1 MDKPI
6 TYIITIIAVVAL
18 VVATYGFI
26 VFEGEIS
33 DLKGSVSDL
42 QGELATSQTTI
53 SNLESSIDNIEGQL
67 TAIDTIEGQLDT
79 IQDQLTV
86 YHNAIT
92 ELETQMGIYNSNM
105 SALEQQLG
113 EQQSQISEQQ
123 EQISE
128 YQETIQEQQEQ
139 IAEYQQVTLVDYM
152 GNVVTLTSAPERIVS
167 LSPSNTEMLFAVG
180 AGDSVVG
187 VTDFC
192 NYPYDFTAWIEAGN
206 MTSIGN
212 FWQPSVEPIVALEP
226 DLVLASSG
234 SLEAA
239 ETLKNLGYAV
249 LVVEGQTIEDVLQ
262 DVLLVGRAT
271 YKNAESVAL
280 VTEMRARIDAVV
292 NQAAGATTT
301 PTVYHEVWNDPL
313 MSVGP
318 NTFIDELI
326 TLAGGE
332 NIFHDATTSWPM
344 VSSEAII
351 EKNPDVMFF
360 PDMYMGRANFYETIE
375 AVETRPG
382 WDTITAVQNE
392 ALYEIDADI
401 ISRSGPRIVDA
412 LETLAKM
419 VHPEIF
425 GQP

>member
-1 MDKPI
+1 MDKTI
-6 TYIITIIAVVAL
+6 TYILAIIAVAAL

-33 DLKGSVSDL
+33 DLNGSVSDL

-53 SNLESSIDNIEGQL
+53 SNLDSSIDPIEGQL
-67 TAIDTIEGQLDT
+67 AD
-79 IQDQLTV
+79 IQDQLSI
-86 YHNAIT
+86 YQSAIT
-92 ELETQMGIYNSNM
+92 ELETQMGIYNTNM
-105 SALEQQLG
+105 SALEQQLN
-113 EQQSQISEQQ
+113 EQQ

-139 IAEYQQVTLVDYM
+139 IAEYQEVTLVDYM

-180 AGDSVVG
+180 AGESVVG

-192 NYPYDFTAWIEAGN
+192 NYPYNFTAWIEAGN

-271 YKNAESVAL
+271 YKNAESIAL

-301 PTVYHEVWNDPL
+301 PKVYHEVWNDPL

-326 TLAGGE
+326 TYAGGE
-332 NIFHDATTSWPM
+332 NIFHDATTSWPI

-360 PDMYMGRANFYETIE
+360 PDMYMGVGNFYETIE
-375 AVETRPG
+375 TVEGRPG
-382 WDTITAVQNE
+382 WDTIAAVQNG

-401 ISRSGPRIVDA
+401 ISRSGPRLVDA

-425 GQP
+425 GEP